1 VEGPVLK
8 IINNPKMINLLVF
21 VVFSGSLSKFDMN
34 RKMKTTFGVFT
45 FADLVWRVQ
54 VSRLREE
61 LVSVIL
67 IFMSPLVRELLLRL
81 ILVDFSHFD
90 HQQQRVVHKTLLS
103 EKF

>member
-1 VEGPVLK
+1 
-8 IINNPKMINLLVF
+8 MINLLVF

-54 VSRLREE
+54 VSWLREE

-67 IFMSPLVRELLLRL
+67 IFMSPLVRGLLLRL
-81 ILVDFSHFD
+81 ILVDFPHFD
-90 HQQQRVVHKTLLS
+90 HQQQRVVHKALVS